1 MIGYVTLGSVDI
13 ERAAGF
19 YDKLFEAI
27 GGGRVF
33 SRGSYIA
40 WSNGEG
46 QPMIGV
52 LTPSNG
58 EAATIGNGSMIAFK
72 MKDTETV
79 DRLHALALELGGE
92 NEGDPGPRS
101 ENFYAAFF
109 KDLDG
114 HKFNFY
120 CKPDPQ

>member
-1 MIGYVTLGSVDI
+1 MIGYVTLGSEDI
-13 ERAAGF
+13 ARAAQF
-19 YDKLFEAI
+19 YDRLFDAI

-33 SRGSYIA
+33 SRGTYIA

-46 QPMIGV
+46 LPMIGV
-52 LTPSNG
+52 LEPANG
-58 EAATIGNGSMIAFK
+58 EPATAGNGTMVAFK
-72 MKDTETV
+72 MKDVETV
-79 DRLHALALELGGE
+79 DRLHALALELGAK

-109 KDLDG
+109 RDLDG

-120 CKPDPQ
+120 CKPNA